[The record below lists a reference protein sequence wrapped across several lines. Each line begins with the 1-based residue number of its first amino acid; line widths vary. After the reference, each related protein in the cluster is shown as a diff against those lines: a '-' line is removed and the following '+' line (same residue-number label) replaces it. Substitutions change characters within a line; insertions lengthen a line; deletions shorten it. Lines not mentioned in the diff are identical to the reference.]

1 MTDERDAGIQA
12 LFDSASRVGEDDAF
26 IARAMA
32 EIDGTRRRTVIG
44 WIIFGVI
51 MAPVAWWLSEP
62 IMSTIDLAAQLL
74 PDRLVTLERAWVAQ
88 FLAPVNSA
96 GGVVGI
102 LFLAGW
108 AFYRKLFS

>member
-1 MTDERDAGIQA
+1 MTDERDPGIQA

-32 EIDGTRRRTVIG
+32 EIDGTRHRTVIG

-62 IMSTIDLAAQLL
+62 IMSTFDLAAQLL
-74 PDRLVTLERAWVAQ
+74 PDRLVAVEHDWAAQ
-88 FLAPVNSA
+88 LLAPVNSVA
-96 GGVVGI
+96 GIMG
-102 LFLAGW
+102 LAFLGAW
-108 AFYRKLFS
+108 MAFRKISS